1 MIGKYGSMIMKKVN
15 KNMKFFIIFISII
28 FLSSCVQI
36 PIDNDN
42 SVVLSPF
49 GVGLSKK
56 KKCVPNPDYYC
67 PGEIVKPKKQN

>member
-1 MIGKYGSMIMKKVN
+1 M
-15 KNMKFFIIFISII
+15 ISII

-36 PIDNDN
+36 PIDKDN
-42 SVVLSPF
+42 NVVLSPF

>member
-1 MIGKYGSMIMKKVN
+1 MIMKMVS
-15 KNMKFFIIFISII
+15 KNMKFFIIIISII

-42 SVVLSPF
+42 NVVLSPF

>member
-1 MIGKYGSMIMKKVN
+1 MIGKYVSMIMKKEN
-15 KNMKFFIIFISII
+15 DHMKCFIIIISII

-36 PIDNDN
+36 PIKNDN
-42 SVVLSPF
+42 KVVLSPF